1 MKSSSSRKR
10 YYSVGEVA
18 DRYDV
23 DPHKIRYWTEQF
35 EQLDPRKSPG
45 GNRQFRENDFE
56 ILDQIH
62 QLVEQEKY
70 TIAGAREKM
79 KEGESREEGSG
90 SAEKIIEECE
100 QGLEEINEFVEQL

>member
-1 MKSSSSRKR
+1 M
-10 YYSVGEVA
+10 GEVA

-23 DPHKIRYWTEQF
+23 DPHKIRYWTKQF

-56 ILDQIH
+56 ILDQVH
-62 QLVEQEKY
+62 RLVEQEKY

-79 KEGESREEGSG
+79 EEDDGGEPASG

-100 QGLEEINEFVEQL
+100 RGLDEINDFVEQL